1 MTVCLLRPVLLWN
14 GRNESNITP
23 PGQAGPTRGL
33 WPILSHFRLGVTTG
47 LPPRVQPLICPPHWR
62 LSCFCKTGLA
72 AANRLAA
79 LSGESD
85 VIYISSDRNLRGFLT
100 NSAPAVNAPYAWSQS
115 LEGSGISV
123 AVFDSGIGLGA
134 TRTSAGLG
142 R

>member
-1 MTVCLLRPVLLWN
+1 
-14 GRNESNITP
+14 
-23 PGQAGPTRGL
+23 
-33 WPILSHFRLGVTTG
+33 
-47 LPPRVQPLICPPHWR
+47 
-62 LSCFCKTGLA
+62 
-72 AANRLAA
+72 LAA

-85 VIYISSDRNLRGFLT
+85 VIYISSDRNFRGFLT

-142 R
+142 RQRGWGSSDDSAESTAITVNGEN